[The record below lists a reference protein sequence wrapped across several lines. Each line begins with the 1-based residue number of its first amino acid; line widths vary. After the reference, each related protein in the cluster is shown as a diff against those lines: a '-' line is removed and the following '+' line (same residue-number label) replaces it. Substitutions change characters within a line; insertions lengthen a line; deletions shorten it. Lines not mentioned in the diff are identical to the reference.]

1 MYRIVL
7 TPLFI
12 GILAMQLNLDVHI
25 GGNMLDITLKML
37 KEKYKISD
45 YIVDLYN
52 KALSDVSDEFAKYDE
67 IREYN
72 QLKVL
77 NALQEERISDAHFTN
92 SSGYGYGDIG
102 RDALDKVFA
111 RIFNAES
118 ALVRPHFVNG
128 THAIGA
134 ALFGNLRP
142 NDTLLSVCG
151 KPYDTLHNIIG
162 INKNENIGSL
172 KEYNVNYKQIDL
184 LENNSLD
191 YSSIKEHL
199 EEDKSIKVVHIQ
211 RSTGYGW
218 RKALAISEIEKLI
231 SFIKEIR
238 SDVITFID
246 NCYGEFV
253 EVLEPTDVGADLM
266 AGSLI
271 KNIGGGIAPTG
282 GYIVGK
288 EKYVE
293 QAAFRLTIPGIGGEC
308 GSTFGVMRSL
318 YQGLFL
324 APHVTMEAIKGAVFT
339 SRLLELAG
347 YEVLPKFNDHRSD
360 IIQAIKFGD
369 KEKLI
374 QFCKGIQQGSPIDS
388 FVECEP
394 WDMPGYDDEVIM
406 AAGAFIQGA
415 SIELSADAPIREPYI
430 AYLQGGLT
438 FDHAKIGV
446 LIGLQRTLR

>member
-1 MYRIVL
+1 M
-7 TPLFI
+7 
-12 GILAMQLNLDVHI
+12 LNATIEL
-25 GGNMLDITLKML
+25 LK
-37 KEKYKISD
+37 KQYGFTDETIK
-45 YIVDLYN
+45 LYN
-52 KALSDVSDEFAKYDE
+52 QAIIDVENEFKIYDE

-77 NALQEERISDAHFTN
+77 KAFQEERISDNHFTN
-92 SSGYGYGDIG
+92 STGYGYGDIG
-102 RDALDKVFA
+102 RDTLDLVYA
-111 RIFNAES
+111 RIFNAEK

-128 THAIGA
+128 THALGT

-142 NDTLLSVCG
+142 GDTILAVTGS
-151 KPYDTLHNIIG
+151 PYDTLHSVIG
-162 INKNENIGSL
+162 ISGEENIGSL
-172 KEYNVNYKQIDL
+172 KEYGVNYKQVDL
-184 LENNSLD
+184 VDGKINIEKALEMIKED
-191 YSSIKEHL
+191 ESIKLIHM
-199 EEDKSIKVVHIQ
+199 Q

-218 RKALAISEIEKLI
+218 RNAFQVNELGEAIKA
-231 SFIKEIR
+231 IKELREDLI
-238 SDVITFID
+238 VFVD
-246 NCYGEFV
+246 NCYGEFIDII
-253 EVLEPTDVGADLM
+253 EPTDVGADLI

-293 QAAFRLTIPGIGGEC
+293 QASYRLTVPGIGAEC
-308 GSTFGVMRSL
+308 GCTFGVMKDF

-324 APHVTMEAIKGAVFT
+324 SPHVAIEALKGAIFCA
-339 SRLLELAG
+339 RIMELAG
-347 YEVLPKFNDHRSD
+347 FEVLPKYNDKRSD
-360 IIQAIKFGD
+360 IIQAIKFND

-374 QFCKGIQQGSPIDS
+374 KFCKGVQYASPIDS

-394 WDMPGYDDEVIM
+394 WAMPGYSDEVIM
-406 AAGAFIQGA
+406 AAGAFIQGS

-446 LIGLQRTLR
+446 LIALNNIFK

>member
-1 MYRIVL
+1 MINQTKEGLKKIY
-7 TPLFI
+7 
-12 GILAMQLNLDVHI
+12 GIDENI
-25 GGNMLDITLKML
+25 I
-37 KEKYKISD
+37 
-45 YIVDLYN
+45 DLYE
-52 KALSDVSDEFAKYDE
+52 KAIIDVTKEFKYYDD
-67 IREYN
+67 IREFN

-77 NALQEERISDAHFTN
+77 DALQKERISDSHFTN

-102 RDALDKVFA
+102 RDSLDKVYA
-111 RIFNAES
+111 RVFNTES

-142 NDTLLSVCG
+142 GDTLLSVCG
-151 KPYDTLHNIIG
+151 TPYDTLHNIIG
-162 INKNENIGSL
+162 ISGKENIGSL
-172 KEYNVNYKQIDL
+172 KEYGVKYKQIDFKNGKADITSIGEVL
-184 LENNSLD
+184 MSD
-191 YSSIKEHL
+191 TSIK
-199 EEDKSIKVVHIQ
+199 IVHIQ

-218 RKALAISEIEKLI
+218 RKSMMVSEIE
-231 SFIKEIR
+231 EIILKVK
-238 SDVITFID
+238 SINPKIICFVD

-253 EVLEPTDVGADLM
+253 ETIEPTDVGADLI

-282 GYIVGK
+282 GYIAGNA
-288 EKYVE
+288 EFVE

-308 GSTFGVMRSL
+308 GSTFGVMRSF

-324 APHVTMEAIKGAVFT
+324 APHVTMEAVKGAIFC
-339 SRLLELAG
+339 SRIMELAG
-347 YEVLPKFNDHRSD
+347 FEVLPKYTDKRSD
-360 IIQAIKFGD
+360 IIQAIKFND

-374 QFCKGIQQGSPIDS
+374 NFCKGIQKGSPIDS
-388 FVECEP
+388 FLECEP
-394 WDMPGYDDEVIM
+394 WDMPGYTDQVIM

-438 FDHAKIGV
+438 FDHVKIGV
-446 LIGLQRTLR
+446 LVALSKILKE

>member
-1 MYRIVL
+1 M
-7 TPLFI
+7 
-12 GILAMQLNLDVHI
+12 LNATIEL
-25 GGNMLDITLKML
+25 LK
-37 KEKYKISD
+37 KQYGFTDETIK
-45 YIVDLYN
+45 LYN
-52 KALSDVSDEFAKYDE
+52 QAIIDVENEFKIYDE

-77 NALQEERISDAHFTN
+77 KDFQEERISDNHFTN
-92 SSGYGYGDIG
+92 STGYGYGDIG
-102 RDALDKVFA
+102 RDTLDLVYA
-111 RIFNAES
+111 RIFNAEK

-128 THAIGA
+128 THALGT

-142 NDTLLSVCG
+142 GDTILAVTGS
-151 KPYDTLHNIIG
+151 PYDTLHSVIG
-162 INKNENIGSL
+162 ISGEENIGSL
-172 KEYNVNYKQIDL
+172 KEYGVNYKQVDL
-184 LENNSLD
+184 VDGKINIEKALEVIKED
-191 YSSIKEHL
+191 ESIKLIHM
-199 EEDKSIKVVHIQ
+199 Q

-218 RKALAISEIEKLI
+218 RNAFQVKELGEAIKA
-231 SFIKEIR
+231 IKELREDLI
-238 SDVITFID
+238 VFVD
-246 NCYGEFV
+246 NCYGEFIDII
-253 EVLEPTDVGADLM
+253 EPTDVGADLI

-293 QAAFRLTIPGIGGEC
+293 QASYRLTVPGIGAEC
-308 GSTFGVMRSL
+308 GCTFGVMKDF

-324 APHVTMEAIKGAVFT
+324 APHVAIEALKGAIFCA
-339 SRLLELAG
+339 RIMELAG
-347 YEVLPKFNDHRSD
+347 FEVLPKYNDKRSD
-360 IIQAIKFGD
+360 IIQAIKFND

-374 QFCKGIQQGSPIDS
+374 KFCKGVQYASPIDS

-394 WDMPGYDDEVIM
+394 WAMPGYSDEVIM
-406 AAGAFIQGA
+406 AAGAFIQGS

-446 LIGLQRTLR
+446 LIALNNIFK